1 MKDYFIKTDLRKNW
15 GLCCSYIPHIKY
27 ISHHIKCMCQALDKR
42 NTNFENIISVEIL
55 MLNPKKQNFISAK
68 KWLTSQNVSYEAQI

>member
-1 MKDYFIKTDLRKNW
+1 
-15 GLCCSYIPHIKY
+15 
-27 ISHHIKCMCQALDKR
+27 MCQALDKR

-68 KWLTSQNVSYEAQI
+68 KMVTSQNVSYEAQI